1 MSHQRE
7 AVASGYWPL
16 YRYKPVTEGDGEHP
30 FHLDSRKPSLRFRDF
45 ALKEARFGMLGLSN
59 PEEPERMLG
68 VAQDDIDERWHLY
81 EQMASVERIAPA
93 IDEPD
98 EGHTNGHVSEAHHG

>member
-1 MSHQRE
+1 
-7 AVASGYWPL
+7 
-16 YRYKPVTEGDGEHP
+16 
-30 FHLDSRKPSLRFRDF
+30 
-45 ALKEARFGMLGLSN
+45 
-59 PEEPERMLG
+59 